1 MNKHLAFP
9 LTIIL
14 SLGLFACTTTPGL
27 QTYDMPVVGQY
38 TTELGATVN
47 VVPVTQHN
55 IQQLKQPQRSSV
67 SYNHISHVAK
77 LFKNQTTIEYR
88 LKPYDILSISLWAYP
103 EITPP
108 NTNSTPNNNGYQIDN
123 NGFIQL
129 PLVGRYR
136 ASGKTVAQ
144 ITQELRG
151 LFGRYLKQ
159 PDVIVRTLSYQSE
172 AFSVQGNVHRGG
184 QFYLNNQPVSV
195 YQALGLAG
203 GVTDKGDNTAIQ
215 LIRDGETF
223 ILNPLV
229 LEQAGFSLHHL
240 LLQANDTLYV
250 TAKENQKI
258 YVMGEAGRN
267 QAITLREQ
275 GMSLSDALGESLGI
289 NPISASSQR
298 IYILR
303 SDQAHDQTNVYV
315 MDLSQLGNFGLANQ
329 FAMHRNDIIYVDATG
344 LARWQRVINQ
354 LLPFSSAI
362 NGIQNLTQ

>member
-1 MNKHLAFP
+1 MNKYSNILLAMIVSMGFV
-9 LTIIL
+9 
-14 SLGLFACTTTPGL
+14 GCTTTPGL
-27 QTYDMPVVGQY
+27 QTYDMPVVGMYQ
-38 TTELGATVN
+38 TDLGAKVN
-47 VVPVTQHN
+47 VVPITQYN
-55 IQQLKQPQRSSV
+55 IQQLRQPQRSSTAD
-67 SYNHISHVAK
+67 NHITHVAR
-77 LFKNQTTIEYR
+77 LFRNQTTIEYR
-88 LKPYDILSISLWAYP
+88 LKPYDTISISLWAYP

-108 NTNSTPNNNGYQIDN
+108 NNTNTNNNGYQIDN

-129 PLVGRYR
+129 PLVGRYK

-144 ITQELRG
+144 ITQELRN
-151 LFGRYLKQ
+151 LFSRYLKQ

-172 AFSVQGNVHRGG
+172 AFSVQGNVLRGG
-184 QFYLNNQPVSV
+184 QFYLNNQPISV

-203 GVTDKGDNTAIQ
+203 GITDKGDNTSIQ
-215 LIRDGETF
+215 LIRGGETF

-250 TAKENQKI
+250 GAKENQKI
-258 YVMGEAGRN
+258 YVMGESGRN

-289 NPISASSQR
+289 NPISASAQR

-303 SDQAHDQTNVYV
+303 SDLAHEQTNVYI

-354 LLPFSSAI
+354 LLPFSTAI
-362 NGIQNLTQ
+362 NGIQNLTN

>member
-1 MNKHLAFP
+1 MNKHLALS

-14 SLGLFACTTTPGL
+14 SASLVACAATPGL
-27 QTYDMPVVGQY
+27 QTFDLPVVGTY
-38 TTELGATVN
+38 RTDLGAVVN
-47 VVPVTQHN
+47 VVPITQHN
-55 IQQLKQPQRSSV
+55 IHQLRQPIRSTASYDHITHV
-67 SYNHISHVAK
+67 SR

-88 LKPYDILSISLWAYP
+88 LKPYDTLSISMWAYP

-108 NTNSTPNNNGYQIDN
+108 NTTNNTNNGYQIDHQ
-123 NGFIQL
+123 GFIQL

-144 ITQELRG
+144 ITQELRQ
-151 LFGRYLKQ
+151 LFSRYLKQ

-172 AFSVQGNVHRGG
+172 AFSVQGNVTRGG

-203 GVTDKGDNTAIQ
+203 GITDKGDNTAIQ
-215 LIRDGETF
+215 LIRDGETY
-223 ILNPLV
+223 ILNPLA

-240 LLQANDTLYV
+240 LLQANDTVYV
-250 TAKENQKI
+250 NAKESQKI
-258 YVMGEAGRN
+258 YVMGESGRN

-289 NPISASSQR
+289 NAVSASSQR
-298 IYILR
+298 IYVLR
-303 SDQAHDQTNVYV
+303 SDEKQQQTYVYV
-315 MDLSQLGNFGLANQ
+315 MDLSNLGNFGLANQ
-329 FAMHRNDIIYVDATG
+329 FVMNRNDIVYVDATG

-362 NGIQNLTQ
+362 NGIQNLTN